1 MVNTQI
7 QQAKKKNVRIESEKS
22 EKRLKNPCF
31 CFTLKMENKDYFELK
46 FRVFKMAKKIFLKFV
61 KETIVFKTFC
71 NKKRVYRNESSFC

>member
-31 CFTLKMENKDYFELK
+31 CFTLKKGNKYYPELK
-46 FRVFKMAKKIFLKFV
+46 FRVFKMVKK
-61 KETIVFKTFC
+61 
-71 NKKRVYRNESSFC
+71 YS

>member
-31 CFTLKMENKDYFELK
+31 CFTLKMENNDYHELK
-46 FRVFKMAKKIFLKFV
+46 FRVFKMVKK
-61 KETIVFKTFC
+61 
-71 NKKRVYRNESSFC
+71 YS